1 MTEEAPGPIRLLIA
15 DDQPLQRAGWRLA
28 FDAQPDI
35 EVVAEAADG
44 VQAMSVLR
52 RTSVDVAL
60 LNVRLP
66 RLSGLEVAKR
76 VPEDSRIRLT
86 QRPPV
91 TRVMLVTAFDLH
103 RYQRLGRELGAD
115 AVLYTDTEPS
125 VLFAEVRAAA
135 ALRRA
140 TAGT

>member
-1 MTEEAPGPIRLLIA
+1 MPIPLVTRILIA
-15 DDQPLQRAGWRLA
+15 DDHAIVRSGLKKVL
-28 FDAQPDI
+28 DAQPDL

-52 RTSVDVAL
+52 RTPVDVAV

-91 TRVMLVTAFDLH
+91 TRVVLVTAFDLH